1 MDTAGPSAGVAM
13 VIKARNE
20 EEYMA
25 KALESIKRQT
35 LRPYRTIVVNDG
47 STDNTASMVSEFK
60 WVERVDMPEH
70 ESYLARKELAGTIN
84 AGLDLLRDDDACRY
98 VCLGDA
104 DTLYPENYL
113 RVVISRMEEDPLLAV
128 TSGVIQGEFSSVPR
142 ETGRV
147 VNCKFWR
154 KIGFRYPV
162 NYGYATYLLFKADS
176 MGYRNAA
183 YEDLVMTTQ
192 RKTGGRFRPPT
203 YRYYGVAMNALGYRH
218 MYALARAILFFRKNP
233 AGAIHMLRGYCSKYD
248 YPYEADLQ
256 EYVRK
261 MQTVS
266 NYKLVKFFKMVGR

>member
-1 MDTAGPSAGVAM
+1 MGTTGPSAGVAM

-20 EEYMA
+20 EEHMA
-25 KALESIKRQT
+25 KALESIERQT

-47 STDNTASMVSEFK
+47 STDNTASVVSEFE
-60 WVERVDMPEH
+60 WVERVDRAEH

-113 RVVISRMEEDPLLAV
+113 HAVISRMEGDPLLAV
-128 TSGVIQGEFSSVPR
+128 TSGVIQGEVSIVPR

-147 VNCKFWR
+147 VSCEFWR

-176 MGYRNAA
+176 MGYKNAA
-183 YEDLVMTTQ
+183 YEDLVMATQ
-192 RKTGGRFRPPT
+192 RKTGDRFRPPT

-218 MYALARAILFFRKNP
+218 TYALARVILFLKKNP
-233 AGAIHMLRGYCSKYD
+233 TGAIHMLRGYCSKYD
-248 YPYEADLQ
+248 YPYEESLR

-266 NYKLVKFFKMVGR
+266 NGKLVKFLKMAGR